1 MKKSKDGAYF
11 GMAYKDEKYDCCFT
25 NERGEKK
32 NKHEYN
38 LWIGMLTRCY
48 SEKTR
53 ALNKTYEGC
62 EVDDFFLH
70 YSNFYEWCNEQ
81 IGFKD
86 GFELDKDL
94 LNKGNRIYSPN
105 NCLFLPKSL
114 NTALTRRQNHRGKY
128 LIGVTFDKNRKR
140 FASRMGFFG
149 KVKTLG
155 NYKTE
160 LEAFNA
166 YKAAK
171 EAYLKELAEK
181 WKSEI
186 DPRAYDALINYQVE
200 MTD

>member
-1 MKKSKDGAYF
+1 
-11 GMAYKDEKYDCCFT
+11 
-25 NERGEKK
+25 
-32 NKHEYN
+32 
-38 LWIGMLTRCY
+38 
-48 SEKTR
+48 
-53 ALNKTYEGC
+53 
-62 EVDDFFLH
+62 
-70 YSNFYEWCNEQ
+70 
-81 IGFKD
+81 
-86 GFELDKDL
+86 
-94 LNKGNRIYSPN
+94 
-105 NCLFLPKSL
+105 
-114 NTALTRRQNHRGKY
+114 
-128 LIGVTFDKNRKR
+128 
-140 FASRMGFFG
+140 MGFFG